1 MRANELKMTSFLK
14 TLLPKLKES
23 CKLNKYHPRFIQW
36 NEEGYTLAAHE
47 TSIFVKLSRVG
58 TESIF

>member
-1 MRANELKMTSFLK
+1 MTSFLK

-47 TSIFVKLSRVG
+47 TSIFVKLSRLG